1 MNLIV
6 AVTNDYAIG
15 KGNDLLF
22 HLPKDLQYF
31 KEKTINKIVVMGHKT
46 YNSLPKKPLP
56 KRINIVLSSKS
67 NFEGEGV
74 INVHSIEELLKTI
87 KNYNDDDVFICGGA
101 SLYNLLMDYCKTAY
115 VTKIDKVVS
124 ADTFIDNIEK
134 KGNWEK
140 ISESETFRDGNVS
153 YKFEVYKNNKVKK

>member
-1 MNLIV
+1 
-6 AVTNDYAIG
+6 
-15 KGNDLLF
+15 
-22 HLPKDLQYF
+22 
-31 KEKTINKIVVMGHKT
+31 
-46 YNSLPKKPLP
+46 
-56 KRINIVLSSKS
+56 
-67 NFEGEGV
+67 
-74 INVHSIEELLKTI
+74 
-87 KNYNDDDVFICGGA
+87 
-101 SLYNLLMDYCKTAY
+101 